1 MTVLFND
8 WEEFISKRENINQL
22 INANIYIF
30 KDGIGCVYDKII
42 YERTLGVLKDYHDQ
56 MFLEEEKIK
65 CMDKVYD
72 RKELEKTKYMKTY
85 NEKMEY
91 LDNLIALQ
99 VEKSEVDNKFRNIN
113 SIYILPERFYNL
125 KEVGRLIN
133 CIKSSENRTTKKYE
147 LLNNLID
154 YCIPYTIYKPL
165 KSSGYIDVKSCI
177 KGEAIHRAR
186 CKYDFDEE
194 IIKVLG

>member
-1 MTVLFND
+1 MLI
-8 WEEFISKRENINQL
+8 FIF
-22 INANIYIF
+22 F

-113 SIYILPERFYNL
+113 SIYIFTTERFYNL
-125 KEVGRLIN
+125 KEVERLIN
-133 CIKSSENRTTKKYE
+133 CIIKSSENR
-147 LLNNLID
+147 
-154 YCIPYTIYKPL
+154 IYK
-165 KSSGYIDVKSCI
+165 KIS
-177 KGEAIHRAR
+177 
-186 CKYDFDEE
+186 
-194 IIKVLG
+194 IIK